1 MGKSWKSGSAEV
13 SINNDAKMLLKMVN
27 TVLPSASKIMQ
38 EELSRIEREAQ
49 TEWPRRQPMIRK
61 DEQGNTVFIKQ
72 TSKGSWRLWEQG
84 VKVRAD
90 GTLNV
95 YLRNTAPYS
104 FYIKFGI
111 DSKNSKGEDIVQPT
125 GKNVSQTL
133 LIAPHRKT
141 ANKVV
146 KALADDAARRL

>member
-1 MGKSWKSGSAEV
+1 MAKSWKSGSAEV
-13 SINNDAKMLLKMVN
+13 SINNDSKMLLKMVN

-90 GTLNV
+90 GTLDV

>member
-1 MGKSWKSGSAEV
+1 MAKSWKSGSAEV
-13 SINNDAKMLLKMVN
+13 SINNDSKMLMKMVN

-90 GTLNV
+90 GTLDV

>member
-13 SINNDAKMLLKMVN
+13 SINNDSKMLMKMVN

-90 GTLNV
+90 GTLDV

>member
-90 GTLNV
+90 GTLDV

>member
-1 MGKSWKSGSAEV
+1 MAKSWKSGSAEV
-13 SINNDAKMLLKMVN
+13 SINNDAKLLLKMVN
-27 TVLPSASKIMQ
+27 AVLPSASKIMQ

-90 GTLNV
+90 GTLDV

>member
-90 GTLNV
+90 GTLDV
-95 YLRNTAPYS
+95 YLRNTAAYS

>member
-1 MGKSWKSGSAEV
+1 MAKSWKSGSAEV
-13 SINNDAKMLLKMVN
+13 SINNDSKMLMKMVN